1 MKNAIKKPFGALV
14 PSTPAE
20 RKRKQRERDK
30 AQGLVRHDV
39 KAHAEDWAEIKRL
52 ILDLETA
59 RQINND

>member
-1 MKNAIKKPFGALV
+1 MTAP
-14 PSTPAE
+14 TPND

-30 AQGLVRHDV
+30 AKGLVRHDV

-59 RQINND
+59 RVNK